1 MKTVKHP
8 KKAEWYARHRM
19 ERLTKRHEY
28 LADKAVAEAAAR
40 FEEAKANLEDAYEWY
55 AAEYDKLQQA
65 SMYWANPASRI
76 KRAA

>member
-8 KKAEWYARHRM
+8 QRAQYYASKRI
-19 ERLTKRHEY
+19 ELLTKRHEY
-28 LADKAVAEAAAR
+28 LADKAMAEATAR

-55 AAEYDKLQQA
+55 AAECEKLQEA
-65 SMYWANPASRI
+65 GMYWVNPASRI